1 MFKKNQFLAA
11 ARLET
16 FMFDNVPM
24 DKIGLKDTRLSNLEY
39 LGNDMIESGNE
50 FGPATPYG
58 ERKKRTLS
66 PLMMVFLSPTCFSLV
81 GGNARLLFFVDYF
94 LLFIPIV

>member
-1 MFKKNQFLAA
+1 MFLKNQFLAA

-39 LGNDMIESGNE
+39 LGNDMIEAGNE
-50 FGPATPYG
+50 FGPGTPYG
-58 ERKKRTLS
+58 KGHLGAKPVPDLCQILQAPR
-66 PLMMVFLSPTCFSLV
+66 
-81 GGNARLLFFVDYF
+81 
-94 LLFIPIV
+94 